1 MMTVRDLNFAFVVII
16 VVGIVFAYYRPEDNI
31 LIAIITGLFLFIALL
46 CYGLYGSSS
55 EKDDD

>member
-1 MMTVRDLNFAFVVII
+1 MTVKDLNFAFVIII

-31 LIAIITGLFLFIALL
+31 LIAIITDLSLFIALL

-55 EKDDD
+55 EKDDDE